1 MKDRQAESPKEE
13 LTDEAAYEFEKL
25 CKPLN
30 DWLQRNYHPHCK
42 IIIENDHAEIVESVM
57 GVPFK
62 VLD

>member
-1 MKDRQAESPKEE
+1 MSAVISQKDIDRQTELKE
-13 LTDEAAYEFEKL
+13 L

-30 DWLQRNYHPHCK
+30 EWLQKNYDPHTK
-42 IIIENDHAEIVESVM
+42 IIIENDHAEVVSSII